1 MEIKWIGSPNY
12 GLPRGTK
19 GRKGYKVIAIVDH
32 IMAGSLIGTDSWFG
46 TARSEASAHFGIGKN
61 GEIHQYVELAD
72 VAWHAGKVRKPDWA
86 LLKDT
91 NPNYYTIGIE
101 HEGQS
106 GDVFTEAQ
114 YQATLWLHK
123 RLIKQYGIPVT
134 ADTII
139 GHYRIDSV
147 NKANCPGT
155 GFPWERLFGDLKME
169 DEDMKVN
176 TIKDIVIRKEG
187 EEYEGVL
194 INGIAYGQI
203 RPLFESQGQ
212 KVVWKDAEQE
222 VVITPGALDKLRSI
236 KQIMEGVV

>member
-1 MEIKWIGSPNY
+1 MGIKWIGSPNY

-19 GRKGYKVIAIVDH
+19 GRKGHKVIAIVDH

-46 TARSEASAHFGIGKN
+46 TTRSEASAHFGIGKN

-86 LLKDT
+86 LLKDA

-123 RLIKQYGIPVT
+123 RLIKQYDIPVT
-134 ADTII
+134 NDTII

-155 GFPWERLFGDLKME
+155 GFPWARLFEDLKTE
-169 DEDMKVN
+169 DENME
-176 TIKDIVIRKEG
+176 IKSCKEITIRKEG
-187 EEYEGVL
+187 EEYEGLL
-194 INGIAYGQI
+194 INGMAMGYI

-222 VVITPGALDKLRSI
+222 VVITPGALDKLRDI
-236 KQIMEGVV
+236 KKLVEGVN